1 MSLLIN
7 GNRPITGAVKSLA
20 FDKECEQKAQ
30 SYFGL
35 GLGNVCTHC
44 SVLFNVKSDA
54 MSYDELFEFDYAN
67 YYLPVPLLDNRL
79 NQRYRVKEH
88 DASA

>member
-1 MSLLIN
+1 
-7 GNRPITGAVKSLA
+7 
-20 FDKECEQKAQ
+20 
-30 SYFGL
+30 
-35 GLGNVCTHC
+35 
-44 SVLFNVKSDA
+44 

-67 YYLPVPLLDNRL
+67 YYLPVPLLDNGL